1 MHAPNAPSD
10 FTHAFH
16 AVIADGIKK
25 QVPLEFMVMNLEITK
40 IDLANRFINQQAAMK
55 AQRLAQ
61 QIADA
66 TPKIDKP
73 NRN

>member
-40 IDLANRFINQQAAMK
+40 IDLANRFINQQAAMR
-55 AQRLAQ
+55 AQKIIETNPR
-61 QIADA
+61 
-66 TPKIDKP
+66 IDKP
-73 NRN
+73 NN

>member
-1 MHAPNAPSD
+1 MDKNAPSD

-16 AVIADGIKK
+16 AVISDGLKK

-55 AQRLAQ
+55 AQGLAQ

-66 TPKIDKP
+66 TPRIDKP
-73 NRN
+73 NTN